1 MARTLLR
8 IVGGLCLAASLAVPA
23 QAGTPLRNRLADH
36 PSPYLA
42 MHGHDPVRWQT
53 WGPAAWQAAQREN
66 KLLFVSSGYFS
77 CHWCHV
83 MQRESYRDP
92 KIAELLNRHFIPV
105 KVDRELQPALDA
117 RLIDF
122 VERTRGQAGWPL
134 NVFITPEGYP
144 LVGTVYL
151 PRDRFAALL
160 QDLARQ
166 WRENGAEL
174 ASLAREA
181 GEAMAPAPLSL
192 PETVAPELGRRYARA
207 LRKQALTLA
216 DEMAGGFGEQSK
228 FPSAPQLRVLLA
240 EQARAPDARLAAFVR
255 LTLDRMAS
263 QGLRDHLA
271 GGFFRYAVDPQWQI
285 PHFEKMLYD
294 NALLAEVYL
303 KAAEVFRMPAYRAVA
318 RETLD
323 FILESFAVAGGGYAA
338 SLSAI
343 DDAGVEGGYYLW
355 SRESLERLL
364 TPAELA
370 VVRRHFGLEGAPELE
385 AGYHLRIAE
394 PLDAVARELH
404 LSQQQARQLRDT
416 ARRKLL
422 AARARRH
429 LPRDD
434 KIISGWNGLLLS
446 ALARAARL
454 PDGQAYRAAGRR
466 LEAFLV
472 TRMWRGGRLIRA
484 WAGGRPIGEAGI
496 EDYAYVIRGLRDW
509 QRFGDPATATTPL
522 PALLEQAW
530 QDFFGKDGWRLSR
543 TSWLKFGQGEA
554 VLADDVMPSPSAL
567 ILEATLAGP
576 DGPNR
581 RLAWRLLAAGE
592 EAVLASPFWHA
603 SHIDVVRR
611 YGGSAQPPGANAASA
626 STGG

>member
-1 MARTLLR
+1 MDKRQGMARALLR
-8 IVGGLCLAASLAVPA
+8 IAGSLCLAASLAVPA
-23 QAGTPLRNRLADH
+23 QAEAPLRNRLADH

-42 MHGHDPVRWQT
+42 LHGHDPVHWQT
-53 WGPAAWQAAQREN
+53 WGPDAWEAAQRQN

-92 KIAELLNRHFIPV
+92 KIAALLNRHFIPV

-151 PRDRFAALL
+151 PPDRFAALL

-192 PETVAPELGRRYARA
+192 PETVAPDLGRRYARA

-228 FPSAPQLRVLLA
+228 FPSVPQLRVLLA
-240 EQARAPDARLAAFVR
+240 EQGRAPDERLRRFLQ
-255 LTLDRMAS
+255 LTLENMAS
-263 QGLRDHLA
+263 QGLRDHLG
-271 GGFFRYAVDPQWQI
+271 GGFFRYTVDPLWQT

-294 NALLAEVYL
+294 NAQLASLYL
-303 KAAEVFRMPAYRAVA
+303 QAATVLDTPAHAAVA

-323 FILESFAVAGGGYAA
+323 FVLRELAVDGGGYAA

-343 DDAGVEGGYYLW
+343 DAAGVEGGYYLW
-355 SRESLERLL
+355 RPAELERLL
-364 TPAELA
+364 TPDELA
-370 VVRRHFGLEGAPELE
+370 VVRRHWGLEGAPELE
-385 AGYHLRIAE
+385 AGFHLRIAV
-394 PLDAVARELH
+394 PLAEVARALDMPLAVARQRVD
-404 LSQQQARQLRDT
+404 S

-422 AARARRH
+422 AARAQRS

-434 KIISGWNGLLLS
+434 KIITAWNGLLLS
-446 ALARAARL
+446 ALAQATRL
-454 PDGQAYRAAGRR
+454 PDAQAYRAAGQR
-466 LEAFLV
+466 LHDFLHARLWQDGRLV
-472 TRMWRGGRLIRA
+472 RARSGGRIA
-484 WAGGRPIGEAGI
+484 GEAGI
-496 EDYAYVIRGLRDW
+496 EDYAYAIAGLLDW
-509 QRFGDPATATTPL
+509 YAATGVKDAGKRLQPL
-522 PALLEQAW
+522 LARAW
-530 QDFFGKDGWRLSR
+530 ADFYGADGWRLSR
-543 TSWLKFGQGEA
+543 ESWLKFGAGEP
-554 VLADDVMPSPSAL
+554 VLADGVMPSPSAL
-567 ILEATLAGP
+567 VLAATLSLETGERAALA
-576 DGPNR
+576 R
-581 RLAWRLLAAGE
+581 RLLGAGQ
-592 EAVLASPFWHA
+592 EAVAEAPFWYA
-603 SHIDVVRR
+603 THIDTVRR
-611 YGGSAQPPGANAASA
+611 FLP
-626 STGG
+626 